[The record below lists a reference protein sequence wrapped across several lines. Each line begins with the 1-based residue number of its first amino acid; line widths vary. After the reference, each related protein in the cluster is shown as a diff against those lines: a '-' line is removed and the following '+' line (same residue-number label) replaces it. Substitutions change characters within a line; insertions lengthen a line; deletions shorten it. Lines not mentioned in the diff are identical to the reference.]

1 VPVDVAAAQPNIFV
15 NPDTGEAVISP
26 PGPVSAG
33 DGITIWCAGL
43 GVTDPLIDDGQASL
57 SDPPAAVQSPVTVSI
72 GGQPAEVLFAG
83 IAPGL
88 IGIYQVNAVVPSG
101 IEHGASVPLTL
112 SVSDQISPAVSLTVR

>member
-1 VPVDVAAAQPNIFV
+1 
-15 NPDTGEAVISP
+15 
-26 PGPVSAG
+26 
-33 DGITIWCAGL
+33 
-43 GVTDPLIDDGQASL
+43 
-57 SDPPAAVQSPVTVSI
+57 VTVSI